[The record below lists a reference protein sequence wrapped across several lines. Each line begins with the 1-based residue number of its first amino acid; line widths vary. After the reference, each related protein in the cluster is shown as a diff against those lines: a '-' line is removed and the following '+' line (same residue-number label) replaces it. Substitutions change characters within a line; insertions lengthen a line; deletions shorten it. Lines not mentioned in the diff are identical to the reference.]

1 MTDYSALRADAAVL
15 HPDLVALRR
24 DLHRHPELGLHL
36 PRTQQRVLT
45 ELAGLD
51 LELTPGVGLSSV
63 TGVLRGAHPGPVV
76 LLRAD
81 MDALPVTEA
90 SGLPYAAT
98 VPGVMHA
105 CGHDLHTAALVGAA
119 RLLHARRVEL
129 SGSVVLM
136 FQPGEEGDAGAR
148 LMVQGGV
155 LAAAGQRVA
164 AAYALH
170 VMSSGLPAGVVT
182 TRPGAILAAAD
193 TVHVTVRGRGGHGS
207 MPHLAADPVPV
218 ACEIVLALQSML
230 TRTVDPFDPVVL
242 TVTQIN
248 AGTAENVI
256 APTAQLTATVR
267 TVSETAHTEVRQRV
281 LRVCEGVAAAHGVQV
296 DVDYAAGYPVTVNS
310 AAEAVRA
317 GEVAAEL
324 FGAQRYYPAPQP
336 IMGSEDFSFVLEQVP
351 GAFLGLGAS
360 PAGGDP
366 NAYNHSPLAR
376 FDDGVLGDAAAL
388 LAALAL
394 DRLGWPT
401 PVAKS

>member
-1 MTDYSALRADAAVL
+1 
-15 HPDLVALRR
+15 
-24 DLHRHPELGLHL
+24 
-36 PRTQQRVLT
+36 
-45 ELAGLD
+45 
-51 LELTPGVGLSSV
+51 
-63 TGVLRGAHPGPVV
+63 V

-81 MDALPVTEA
+81 MDALAVTEA
-90 SGLPYAAT
+90 SGLSYAAT

-119 RLLHARRVEL
+119 RLLHARRAEL

-148 LMVQGGV
+148 LMVQDG
-155 LAAAGQRVA
+155 AGQRVA

-170 VMSSGLPAGVVT
+170 VVSSGLPAGVVT

-242 TVTQIN
+242 TVTEMN
-248 AGTAENVI
+248 VGTAENVI

-267 TVSETAHTEVRQRV
+267 TVTETAHTEVRQRV
-281 LRVCEGVAAAHGVQV
+281 LRVCEGVAAAHGMQV

-317 GEVAAEL
+317 GEVAAGL

-336 IMGSEDFSFVLEQVP
+336 IMGSEDFSFFLEQVP

-360 PAGGDP
+360 PAAGDP

-376 FDDGVLGDAAAL
+376 FDDGVLGAAAAL

-394 DRLGWPT
+394 DRLGWPA
-401 PVAKS
+401 PAASS

>member
-1 MTDYSALRADAAVL
+1 VTDYSALRADAAVL

-36 PRTQQRVLT
+36 PRTRQRVLT

-90 SGLPYAAT
+90 SGLSYAST

-119 RLLHARRVEL
+119 RLLHARRAEL

-148 LMVQGGV
+148 LMVQDGV
-155 LAAAGQRVA
+155 LDAAGQQVA

-170 VMSSGLPAGVVT
+170 VVSAGLPAGVVT

-242 TVTQIN
+242 TVTEMN

-324 FGAQRYYPAPQP
+324 FGEQRYYPASQP

-360 PAGGDP
+360 PADGDP
-366 NAYNHSPLAR
+366 TAYNHSPLAR